1 MSVQNI
7 VNITEANL
15 QQTLEQ
21 SMTKPVLFYFW
32 SERSQHCLQLTP
44 VLESLAAQYNG
55 QFILAKLDCDA
66 EPMVASQFG
75 LRAIPTVYL
84 FQNGQ
89 PVDGFQGPQPEEA
102 IRALLDKVLPRE
114 EELKAQEGMA
124 LMQEGKYD
132 EALPLLKDA
141 WQLSNQ
147 NSQIGLL
154 LAETQ
159 IALHRSEDAETVLK
173 TIPMQDQDTR
183 YQGLVAQIEL
193 LKQAAD
199 TPEIQQLQQQVAD
212 NPADAALASQLALQL
227 HQVGRN
233 EEALE
238 LLFSHLQKIWPPQ
251 TVRRVRCSRRSWP
264 RSAPVTR
271 WRRSIVVSCTRC
283 STNKKCPVALTLTGP
298 TKDGLFRPFQLR
310 HHQLVTRVV
319 KLPVG

>member
-7 VNITEANL
+7 VNVTEANL

-21 SMTKPVLFYFW
+21 SVATPVLFYFW
-32 SERSQHCLQLTP
+32 SERSQHCQQLTP

-55 QFILAKLDCDA
+55 QFLLAKVDCDA
-66 EPMVASQFG
+66 EQMVASQFG

-102 IRALLDKVLPRE
+102 IRALLEKVLPRE
-114 EELKAQEGMA
+114 EELKAQQAMQLIAEGNHA
-124 LMQEGKYD
+124 D
-132 EALPLLKDA
+132 ALPLLKEA

-147 NSQIGLL
+147 ASEIGLL

-159 IALHRSEDAETVLK
+159 IALNRSEDAEAVLK
-173 TIPMQDQDTR
+173 TIPLQDQDTR
-183 YQGLVAQIEL
+183 YQGLVAQIDL

-199 TPEIQQLQQQVAD
+199 TPEIQLLQQQVERD
-212 NPADAALASQLALQL
+212 PANAALATQLALQL

-238 LLFSHLQKIWPPQ
+238 LLFSHLSKDLNAADGQARKMLQEILAALG
-251 TVRRVRCSRRSWP
+251 TGDALASKYRR
-264 RSAPVTR
+264 
-271 WRRSIVVSCTRC
+271 
-283 STNKKCPVALTLTGP
+283 
-298 TKDGLFRPFQLR
+298 
-310 HHQLVTRVV
+310 
-319 KLPVG
+319 KLYSLLY

>member
-7 VNITEANL
+7 VNVTEANL

-21 SMTKPVLFYFW
+21 SVTTPVLFYFW
-32 SERSQHCLQLTP
+32 SERSQHCQQLTP

-55 QFILAKLDCDA
+55 QFLLAKVDCDA
-66 EPMVASQFG
+66 EQMVASQFG

-102 IRALLDKVLPRE
+102 IRALLEKVLPRE
-114 EELKAQEGMA
+114 EELKAQQAMQLIEEGN
-124 LMQEGKYD
+124 YTD
-132 EALPLLKDA
+132 ALPLLKEA

-147 NSQIGLL
+147 ASEIGLL

-159 IALHRSEDAETVLK
+159 IALNRSEDAEAVLK
-173 TIPMQDQDTR
+173 TIPMQDQNTR
-183 YQGLVAQIEL
+183 YQGLVAQIDL

-199 TPEIQQLQQQVAD
+199 TPEIQLLQQQVELD
-212 NPADAALASQLALQL
+212 PANATLATQLALQL

-238 LLFSHLQKIWPPQ
+238 LLFSHLSKDLNAADGQARKMLQEILAALG
-251 TVRRVRCSRRSWP
+251 TGDALASKYRR
-264 RSAPVTR
+264 
-271 WRRSIVVSCTRC
+271 
-283 STNKKCPVALTLTGP
+283 
-298 TKDGLFRPFQLR
+298 
-310 HHQLVTRVV
+310 
-319 KLPVG
+319 KLYSLLY

>member
-15 QQTLEQ
+15 QQVLEQ
-21 SMTKPVLFYFW
+21 SVATPVLFYFW

-44 VLESLAAQYNG
+44 VLETLAAQYNG
-55 QFILAKLDCDA
+55 QFILAKVDCDA
-66 EPMVASQFG
+66 EQMVASQFG

-114 EELKAQEGMA
+114 EELKAQQGME
-124 LMQEGKYD
+124 LMQAGNHA
-132 EALPLLKDA
+132 EALPLLKEA

-147 NSQIGLL
+147 QSEIGFL
-154 LAETQ
+154 LAETL
-159 IALHRSEDAETVLK
+159 IVLNRADEAETVLK
-173 TIPMQDQDTR
+173 AVPLQDQDTR
-183 YQGLVAQIEL
+183 YQGLIAQIDL
-193 LKQAAD
+193 LRKAAD

-212 NPADAALASQLALQL
+212 NPEDAALATQLALQL

-238 LLFSHLQKIWPPQ
+238 LLFNHLRKDLGAANGDARKTLQEILAALGTGDALASKY
-251 TVRRVRCSRRSWP
+251 RR
-264 RSAPVTR
+264 
-271 WRRSIVVSCTRC
+271 
-283 STNKKCPVALTLTGP
+283 
-298 TKDGLFRPFQLR
+298 QLYS
-310 HHQLVTRVV
+310 L
-319 KLPVG
+319 LY

>member
-1 MSVQNI
+1 MSAQNI
-7 VNITEANL
+7 VNINEANL
-15 QQTLEQ
+15 HQTLEQ

-32 SERSQHCLQLTP
+32 SERSQHCLELTP
-44 VLESLAAQYNG
+44 VLERLAAQYNG
-55 QFILAKLDCDA
+55 QFLLAKLDCDA
-66 EPMVASQFG
+66 EQMVASQFG

-114 EELKAQEGMA
+114 EELKAQEAMA

-132 EALPLLKDA
+132 EALPLLKEA

-147 NSQIGLL
+147 DSQTGLL

-159 IALHRSEDAETVLK
+159 IALHRSEEAEAVLK

-183 YQGLVAQIEL
+183 YQGLVAQIDL

-199 TPEIQQLQQQVAD
+199 TPEIQQLSQQVAG

-238 LLFSHLQKIWPPQ
+238 LLFGHLKTDLAAADGQARKMFQEILAALG
-251 TVRRVRCSRRSWP
+251 TGDTLASKYRRQLY
-264 RSAPVTR
+264 
-271 WRRSIVVSCTRC
+271 
-283 STNKKCPVALTLTGP
+283 ALLY
-298 TKDGLFRPFQLR
+298 
-310 HHQLVTRVV
+310 
-319 KLPVG
+319 

>member
-15 QQTLEQ
+15 HQTLEQ
-21 SMTKPVLFYFW
+21 SVTTPILFYFW
-32 SERSQHCLQLTP
+32 SERSQHCLELTP
-44 VLESLAAQYNG
+44 VLENLAAQYNG
-55 QFILAKLDCDA
+55 QFILAKVDCDA
-66 EPMVASQFG
+66 EQMVASQFG

-114 EELKAQEGMA
+114 EELKAQQA
-124 LMQEGKYD
+124 LALIQEGNHA

-141 WQLSNQ
+141 WQLSGHD
-147 NSQIGLL
+147 SQIGLL

-159 IALHRSEDAETVLK
+159 IALNRSEDAEAVLK
-173 TIPMQDQDTR
+173 TIPLQDQDTR

-199 TPEIQQLQQQVAD
+199 TPEIQQLQQEVDA
-212 NPADAALASQLALQL
+212 NPDDAALASKLALQL

-238 LLFSHLQKIWPPQ
+238 LLFSHLRKDLGAADGQARKMLQEILAALG
-251 TVRRVRCSRRSWP
+251 TGDALASKYRR
-264 RSAPVTR
+264 
-271 WRRSIVVSCTRC
+271 
-283 STNKKCPVALTLTGP
+283 
-298 TKDGLFRPFQLR
+298 QLYS
-310 HHQLVTRVV
+310 L
-319 KLPVG
+319 LY

>member
-1 MSVQNI
+1 MSEQNI

-21 SMTKPVLFYFW
+21 SMVKPVLFYFW
-32 SERSQHCLQLTP
+32 SERSQHCLELTP
-44 VLESLAAQYNG
+44 VLDRLAAQYNG

-66 EPMVASQFG
+66 EQRVAAQFG

-102 IRALLDKVLPRE
+102 IRALLEKVLPRE
-114 EELKAQEGMA
+114 EELKAQEAMA
-124 LMQEGKYD
+124 LMQEGHYNQ
-132 EALPLLKDA
+132 ALPLLKDA
-141 WQLSNQ
+141 WQLSHQ
-147 NSQIGLL
+147 DSQIGLL

-159 IALHRSEDAETVLK
+159 IALNRSEDAQAVLDTVPL
-173 TIPMQDQDTR
+173 QDQDTR
-183 YQGLVAQIEL
+183 YQGLIAQIEL

-212 NPADAALASQLALQL
+212 HPDDATLASQLALQL

-238 LLFSHLQKIWPPQ
+238 LLFAHLSTDLTAADGQARKVFQEILAALG
-251 TVRRVRCSRRSWP
+251 TGDALASRYRRQLY
-264 RSAPVTR
+264 
-271 WRRSIVVSCTRC
+271 
-283 STNKKCPVALTLTGP
+283 ALLY
-298 TKDGLFRPFQLR
+298 
-310 HHQLVTRVV
+310 
-319 KLPVG
+319 

>member
-15 QQTLEQ
+15 HQTLEQ
-21 SMTKPVLFYFW
+21 SVATPVLFYFW
-32 SERSQHCLQLTP
+32 SERSQHCLELTP
-44 VLESLAAQYNG
+44 VLENLAAQYNG
-55 QFILAKLDCDA
+55 QFILAKVDCDA
-66 EPMVASQFG
+66 EQMVASQFG

-114 EELKAQEGMA
+114 EELKAQEA
-124 LMQEGKYD
+124 LALIQEGKHA

-141 WQLSNQ
+141 WQLSGQ
-147 NSQIGLL
+147 DSQIGLL

-159 IALHRSEDAETVLK
+159 IALNRSEDAEAVLK

-199 TPEIQQLQQQVAD
+199 TPEIQQLQQQVEQHPD
-212 NPADAALASQLALQL
+212 DAALASKLALQL

-238 LLFSHLQKIWPPQ
+238 LLFSHLRKDLGAADGQARKMLQEILAALG
-251 TVRRVRCSRRSWP
+251 TGDALASKYRR
-264 RSAPVTR
+264 
-271 WRRSIVVSCTRC
+271 
-283 STNKKCPVALTLTGP
+283 
-298 TKDGLFRPFQLR
+298 QLYS
-310 HHQLVTRVV
+310 L
-319 KLPVG
+319 LY

>member
-15 QQTLEQ
+15 QQVLEQ

-114 EELKAQEGMA
+114 EELKAQEAMA

-159 IALHRSEDAETVLK
+159 IALHRSEDAEAVLK
-173 TIPMQDQDTR
+173 TVPLQDQDTR

-238 LLFSHLQKIWPPQ
+238 LLFSHLQKIWLPP
-251 TVRRVRCSRRSWP
+251 TVRRARCSRRFWP
-264 RSAPVTR
+264 RWVPATR

-283 STNKKCPVALTLTGP
+283 CTDAKCPLSL
-298 TKDGLFRPFQLR
+298 LR
-310 HHQLVTRVV
+310 GAIHRTFFNCVTTS
-319 KLPVG
+319 